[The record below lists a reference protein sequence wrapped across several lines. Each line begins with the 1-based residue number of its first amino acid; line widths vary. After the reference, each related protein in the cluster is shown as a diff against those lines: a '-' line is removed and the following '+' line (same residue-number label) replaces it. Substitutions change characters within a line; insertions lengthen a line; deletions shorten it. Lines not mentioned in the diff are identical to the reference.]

1 MFMREEH
8 PERLKRTTILFD
20 PPPAHRPIV
29 KLVARVLT
37 AFVLLI
43 GCRPSPAPSPI
54 AHAGASPGA
63 VWQLTYLKALA
74 GQRDRLEQFV
84 EQNWF
89 VMDARAKRAGYL
101 VDNHLLR
108 GTSADTTWDLL
119 EISMY
124 ADSVQHARIDSIFRT
139 IVRPQHVTVPIEGRE
154 FRELGRVVREETLR
168 WRAKSR

>member
-1 MFMREEH
+1 MS
-8 PERLKRTTILFD
+8 
-20 PPPAHRPIV
+20 AWSWVRPDRFPIDQ
-29 KLVARVLT
+29 KMPFTRPLVA
-37 AFVLLI
+37 LLLLSA
-43 GCRPSPAPSPI
+43 CHTTPAPASHPVPPT
-54 AHAGASPGA
+54 GASLGA
-63 VWQLTYLKALA
+63 VWQLTYLKALP

-89 VMDARAKRAGYL
+89 VMDARAKRDGYL

-108 GTSADTTWDLL
+108 GSSADTTWDLL

-124 ADSVQHARIDSIFRT
+124 ADSLQHARIDSIFRT

-154 FRELGRVVREETLR
+154 FRELGRFVREETLR

>member
-1 MFMREEH
+1 MIA
-8 PERLKRTTILFD
+8 PDVNALVY
-20 PPPAHRPIV
+20 AARPIV
-29 KLVARVLT
+29 
-37 AFVLLI
+37 
-43 GCRPSPAPSPI
+43 P
-54 AHAGASPGA
+54 AGASPG
-63 VWQLTYLKALA
+63 VMSRLTYLKAFPD
-74 GQRDRLEQFV
+74 QRKRLERFV

-108 GTSADTTWDLL
+108 GSPADTTWDLL